1 MDKYLTINDTHTWLI
16 TGGAG
21 FIGSHLAETLLQNNQ
36 RVRIL
41 DNFSTGKLENIEE
54 VRELISEEQRS
65 SLEVIRGNVQ
75 DASVAQ
81 QAVIGVDFILH
92 QAALGS
98 VPRSFDNPLDSNASN
113 VTGFLTLLEAARR
126 ESERNGRIKS
136 FVYASSS
143 SVYGDH
149 PALPKREDT
158 VGQVLSPYAASKRAN
173 ELYAQ
178 AFARSVSFPIIGL
191 RYFNVFGP
199 RQDPDGAY
207 AAVIPRW
214 INTILKG
221 EPCIVYGDGET
232 SRDFCYVSNVVAANI
247 LSALTGIALI
257 RETNTGSYK
266 GRANVYNV
274 AAGCQTSL
282 LQLHKAIKEALKKRA
297 LLPANSQLLH
307 EEFRAGDVKHSL
319 ADISKISEALGYRP
333 LVEVTAGLQKTV
345 DWFQSK

>member
-1 MDKYLTINDTHTWLI
+1 MVKYPQLNGTYTWLI

-21 FIGSHLAETLLQNNQ
+21 FIGSHLTEALLQSNQ
-36 RVRIL
+36 QVRIL
-41 DNFSTGKLENIEE
+41 DNFSTGKEENIEE
-54 VRELISEEQRS
+54 VRTLISEEQRD

-98 VPRSFDNPLDSNASN
+98 VPRSFDNPLNSNASN

-126 ESERNGRIKS
+126 ESERTGCIKS

-149 PALPKREDT
+149 PSLPKCEDE
-158 VGQVLSPYAASKRAN
+158 VGQVLSPYAATKRAD

-178 AFARSVSFPIIGL
+178 AFARIVSFPIIGL

-199 RQDPDGAY
+199 RQDPEGAY

-214 INTILKG
+214 INALMKG
-221 EPCIVYGDGET
+221 EQCVVYGDGET

-247 LSALTGIALI
+247 LSALAGLASKS
-257 RETNTGSYK
+257 ETNEPSHP
-266 GRANVYNV
+266 GRENVFNV

-282 LQLHKAIKEALKKRA
+282 LQLHEAIKEALKSRGI
-297 LLPANSQLLH
+297 LTSDTQLLH
-307 EEFRAGDVKHSL
+307 EEFRPGDVKHSL
-319 ADISKISEALGYRP
+319 ADISKIGDALGYRP
-333 LVEVTAGLQKTV
+333 LVHVNAGLQETV
-345 DWFQSK
+345 DWFHSK

>member
-1 MDKYLTINDTHTWLI
+1 MVKYPELNNTYTWLV

-21 FIGSHLAETLLQNNQ
+21 FIGSHITEALLQSHQ

-41 DNFSTGKLENIEE
+41 DNFSTGKEENIEE
-54 VRELISEEQRS
+54 VRMLISEEQRV

-75 DASVAQ
+75 DVSVAQ
-81 QAVIGVDFILH
+81 EAVVGVDFILH

-98 VPRSFDNPLDSNASN
+98 VPRSFNNPLDSNASN

-126 ESERNGRIKS
+126 ESERTGCIKS

-149 PALPKREDT
+149 PSLPKREDE
-158 VGQVLSPYAASKRAN
+158 VGQVLSPYAATKRAD

-178 AFARSVSFPIIGL
+178 AFARTVLFPIIGL

-199 RQDPDGAY
+199 RQDPEGAY

-214 INTILKG
+214 INTLMKG
-221 EPCIVYGDGET
+221 EQCVVYGDGET

-247 LSALTGIALI
+247 LSALTGIASDNETSVSSHQG
-257 RETNTGSYK
+257 RET
-266 GRANVYNV
+266 VYNV
-274 AAGCQTSL
+274 AAGSQTSL
-282 LQLHKAIKEALKKRA
+282 LQLHQTIKKALRNREIH
-297 LLPANSQLLH
+297 PAYPQLLH
-307 EEFRAGDVKHSL
+307 EEFRLGDVKHSL
-319 ADISKISEALGYRP
+319 ADISKISDELGFRP
-333 LVEVTAGLQKTV
+333 LVDVTAGLQQTV
-345 DWFQSK
+345 DWFYSK

>member
-1 MDKYLTINDTHTWLI
+1 MDKYLTIHDTHTWLI

-21 FIGSHLAETLLQNNQ
+21 FIGSHLAEALLQNNQ

-149 PALPKREDT
+149 PSLPKREDT

-178 AFARSVSFPIIGL
+178 AFAGSVSFPIIGL

-247 LSALTGIALI
+247 LSALTGTTLI
-257 RETNTGSYK
+257 RETNTGSYE

-282 LQLHKAIKEALKKRA
+282 LQLHNAIKEALKKRS

>member
-1 MDKYLTINDTHTWLI
+1 MVRYQELNDRYTWLI

-36 RVRIL
+36 HVRIL
-41 DNFSTGKLENIEE
+41 DNFSTGKEENIEE
-54 VRELISEEQRS
+54 IRMLISEEQRS

-75 DASVAQ
+75 DLPVAQ
-81 QAVIGVDFILH
+81 EAVVGVDFILH

-98 VPRSFDNPLDSNASN
+98 VPRSFDNPLASNASN
-113 VTGFLTLLEAARR
+113 VTGFLALLEAARR
-126 ESERNGRIKS
+126 ESERSGRIQS

-149 PALPKREDT
+149 PSLPKREES
-158 VGQVLSPYAASKRAN
+158 VGQVLSPYAATKRAD

-178 AFARSVSFPIIGL
+178 AFAPTVRFPIIGL

-199 RQDPDGAY
+199 RQDPEGAY

-214 INTILKG
+214 INTLMRG
-221 EPCIVYGDGET
+221 EPCVVYGDGET
-232 SRDFCYVSNVVAANI
+232 SRDFCYVSNVVTANI
-247 LSALTGIALI
+247 LSALTGITSRSKTSNCSHLG
-257 RETNTGSYK
+257 RENI
-266 GRANVYNV
+266 YNV

-282 LQLHKAIKEALKKRA
+282 LQLHGYIKDALENREIP
-297 LLPANSQLLH
+297 PANPQLLH

-319 ADISKISEALGYRP
+319 ADISKIANELGYRP
-333 LVEVTAGLQKTV
+333 LVQVAAGLQKTV
-345 DWFQSK
+345 DWFHSK